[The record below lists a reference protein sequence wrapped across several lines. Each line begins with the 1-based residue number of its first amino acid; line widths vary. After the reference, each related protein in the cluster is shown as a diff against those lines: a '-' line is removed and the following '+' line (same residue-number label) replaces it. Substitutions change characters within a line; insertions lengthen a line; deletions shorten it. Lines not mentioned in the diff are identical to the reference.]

1 MSATSGEAKSTRA
14 NGTSSSHQL
23 PAGSK
28 EAERRHP
35 LNDTREVSVDAEDM
49 DMIEPDSDK
58 DAAASSARTISTTK
72 KHRGLR
78 RSRVC
83 PGTDSE
89 NSAPLLK
96 AAPYRQLTT
105 SLPFEEGRQTRYLHP
120 RKGLPRAQPIWLV
133 VNESGKVCHDGM
145 LRIVCGQPSTDAV
158 GDSMSMSGLR
168 TGISISLSDLMLR
181 LDGTRSYCILSEGV

>member
-96 AAPYRQLTT
+96 AAPYRQLTI
-105 SLPFEEGRQTRYLHP
+105 SLPFEECRQTRYLLP

-133 VNESGKVCHDGM
+133 VKQPFTLLYDCARKTALTSRNIRSGWSKACLWPFNSEKVLGM
-145 LRIVCGQPSTDAV
+145 SKPLEVQLLRVLSSTVSVYA
-158 GDSMSMSGLR
+158 
-168 TGISISLSDLMLR
+168 
-181 LDGTRSYCILSEGV
+181 